1 MAKQNFCLEIEQKM
15 EEAEQ
20 KITVEVIQAPEQTA
34 EEKAAERE
42 AKELKVLELRRAGF
56 TFQRIAEEVGYATP
70 SGAQRALER
79 IMTRNVPQA
88 PEEFRWQE
96 LDRLDRMQVALWPRA
111 MKGDDRA
118 IGTIVRLM
126 ERRARLVGIDAPQR
140 IQAEVVNYD
149 GTRDIDGDIER
160 IVNILRGVDSS
171 EPLEVESGT
180 GEIGTTATAGELED
194 LALHGGARSGQDE
207 NGSGVVGVG
216 GDSKPDDALGDSSPD
231 LR

>member
-1 MAKQNFCLEIEQKM
+1 MEEVKQN
-15 EEAEQ
+15 
-20 KITVEVIQAPEQTA
+20 ITVEVIQTPEQTA
-34 EEKAAERE
+34 EEKAAELE
-42 AKELKVLELRRAGF
+42 AKEAKVLELRRAGF

-149 GTRDIDGDIER
+149 GNRDIDGDIER

-180 GEIGTTATAGELED
+180 GEIGTVATTGRLED

-207 NGSGVVGVG
+207 NGSGVVSLGS
-216 GDSKPDDALGDSSPD
+216 DPKPDDALGDSSPD
-231 LR
+231 IR

>member
-1 MAKQNFCLEIEQKM
+1 M

-20 KITVEVIQAPEQTA
+20 NITEVAEPTP
-34 EEKAAERE
+34 EEKAAELE
-42 AKELKVLELRRAGF
+42 AKEAKVLELRRAGF

-79 IMTRNVPQA
+79 IMTRNLPQA

-118 IGTIVRLM
+118 IGTIIRLM

-160 IVNILRGVDSS
+160 IVNLIRGVDSG
-171 EPLEVESGT
+171 EPLEVEGGT
-180 GEIGTTATAGELED
+180 GESGTVATAGELED
-194 LALHGGARSGQDE
+194 LALHGGSRSGQDE
-207 NGSGVVGVG
+207 DSSGVVGLGSDPSTDDSVG
-216 GDSKPDDALGDSSPD
+216 DRSPD

>member
-1 MAKQNFCLEIEQKM
+1 M
-15 EEAEQ
+15 EEVEQNITEVAEP
-20 KITVEVIQAPEQTA
+20 TP
-34 EEKAAERE
+34 EEKAAELE
-42 AKELKVLELRRAGF
+42 AKEAKVLELRRAGF

-79 IMTRNVPQA
+79 IMTRNIPQA

-118 IGTIVRLM
+118 IGTIIRLM

-160 IVNILRGVDSS
+160 IVNLIRGVDRS
-171 EPLEVESGT
+171 EPLEVEGGT
-180 GEIGTTATAGELED
+180 GESGTVATAGELED

-207 NGSGVVGVG
+207 DSSGVVGLG
-216 GDSKPDDALGDSSPD
+216 SDPSTDDSMGDRSPD

>member
-1 MAKQNFCLEIEQKM
+1 M
-15 EEAEQ
+15 EEDKQ
-20 KITVEVIQAPEQTA
+20 KITIEVIQEPQQTA
-34 EEKAAERE
+34 EEKAAELE

-79 IMTRNVPQA
+79 IMKRNVPQA

-149 GTRDIDGDIER
+149 GNRDIDGDIER
-160 IVNILRGVDSS
+160 IVNILRGVGSS
-171 EPLEVESGT
+171 EPLEVEGGTSESGT
-180 GEIGTTATAGELED
+180 ITTTGELED

-207 NGSGVVGVG
+207 NSSGVVSVG
-216 GDSKPDDALGDSSPD
+216 SDPKPDDALGDSSAD
-231 LR
+231 IR

>member
-1 MAKQNFCLEIEQKM
+1 M

-34 EEKAAERE
+34 EEKAAELE
-42 AKELKVLELRRAGF
+42 AKEAKVLELRRAGF

-79 IMTRNVPQA
+79 IMTRNIPQA

-96 LDRLDRMQVALWPRA
+96 LDHLDRMQVALWPRA

-118 IGTIVRLM
+118 IGTIIRLM

-160 IVNILRGVDSS
+160 IVNLIRGVDSG
-171 EPLEVESGT
+171 EPLEVEGGTSESGT
-180 GEIGTTATAGELED
+180 VATAGELED
-194 LALHGGARSGQDE
+194 LALHGGSRSGQDE
-207 NGSGVVGVG
+207 DSSGVVGVG
-216 GDSKPDDALGDSSPD
+216 SDPSTDDTLGNSSPD
-231 LR
+231 IR

>member
-1 MAKQNFCLEIEQKM
+1 M

-20 KITVEVIQAPEQTA
+20 KITEVAEPTS
-34 EEKAAERE
+34 EEKAAELE
-42 AKELKVLELRRAGF
+42 AKEAKVLELRRAGF

-79 IMTRNVPQA
+79 IMTRNLPQA

-118 IGTIVRLM
+118 IGTIIRLM

-160 IVNILRGVDSS
+160 IVNLIRGVDRS

-180 GEIGTTATAGELED
+180 GESGTVATAGELED
-194 LALHGGARSGQDE
+194 LALHGGSRSGQDE
-207 NGSGVVGVG
+207 DSGGVVGVG
-216 GDSKPDDALGDSSPD
+216 SDPSTDDSVGDRGPD

>member
-1 MAKQNFCLEIEQKM
+1 M
-15 EEAEQ
+15 EEVEQ
-20 KITVEVIQAPEQTA
+20 NITEVAVQTP
-34 EEKAAERE
+34 EEKAAELE

-56 TFQRIAEEVGYATP
+56 TFQRIAEEVGYNQA

-88 PEEFRWQE
+88 PDEFRWQE

-149 GTRDIDGDIER
+149 GNRDIDGDIER
-160 IVNILRGVDSS
+160 IVNLIRGVDLSQ
-171 EPLEVESGT
+171 PLEVESGT
-180 GEIGTTATAGELED
+180 SESGTVATEGGLED
-194 LALHGGARSGQDE
+194 LALHGGSRSGEDE
-207 NGSGVVGVG
+207 NGGGVVSVG
-216 GDSKPDDALGDSSPD
+216 SDQQPENSVGDSSPD

>member
-1 MAKQNFCLEIEQKM
+1 MEEIKQN
-15 EEAEQ
+15 
-20 KITVEVIQAPEQTA
+20 ITEVVVQTP

-42 AKELKVLELRRAGF
+42 AKESRVLDLRRAGF

-118 IGTIVRLM
+118 ISTIVRLM
-126 ERRARLVGIDAPQR
+126 ERRARLVGIDAPTR
-140 IQAEVVNYD
+140 VQAEVVNYD
-149 GTRDIDGDIER
+149 GNRDIDGDIER
-160 IVNILRGVDSS
+160 IVNLIRGVDSS
-171 EPLEVESGT
+171 EPLAVEGGTGESGT
-180 GEIGTTATAGELED
+180 VATTGGLED

-207 NGSGVVGVG
+207 DSSGVVGVG
-216 GDSKPDDALGDSSPD
+216 SDQQPENALGDSSPD
-231 LR
+231 IR

>member
-1 MAKQNFCLEIEQKM
+1 M
-15 EEAEQ
+15 EEVEQ
-20 KITVEVIQAPEQTA
+20 KITVEVIQTPEQTA

-149 GTRDIDGDIER
+149 GTKDIDGDIER

-180 GEIGTTATAGELED
+180 SESGTTATAGRVED
-194 LALHGGARSGQDE
+194 LAIDGGARSGQDK
-207 NGSGVVGVG
+207 NSSGVVSVG
-216 GDSKPDDALGDSSPD
+216 SDPKPDDALGDSSPD
-231 LR
+231 IR

>member
-1 MAKQNFCLEIEQKM
+1 M
-15 EEAEQ
+15 EEVEQ
-20 KITVEVIQAPEQTA
+20 NITEVAVQTP
-34 EEKAAERE
+34 EEKAAELE

-88 PEEFRWQE
+88 PDEFRWQE

-118 IGTIVRLM
+118 IGTIVKLM
-126 ERRARLVGIDAPQR
+126 ERRAKLVGIDAPQR

-160 IVNILRGVDSS
+160 IVNLIRGVDLGQ
-171 EPLEVESGT
+171 PLEVEGGT
-180 GEIGTTATAGELED
+180 SESGTTATPGGLED
-194 LALHGGARSGQDE
+194 LVIHGGSRSGKDE
-207 NGSGVVGVG
+207 NSSGMVSVGS
-216 GDSKPDDALGDSSPD
+216 DQQAENALGDSSPD
-231 LR
+231 IR

>member
-1 MAKQNFCLEIEQKM
+1 M

-20 KITVEVIQAPEQTA
+20 NITEVAVPTP
-34 EEKAAERE
+34 EEKAAELE
-42 AKELKVLELRRAGF
+42 AKEAKVLELRRAGF

-79 IMTRNVPQA
+79 IMTRNLPQA

-118 IGTIVRLM
+118 IGTIIRLM

-160 IVNILRGVDSS
+160 IVNLIRGVDRS

-180 GEIGTTATAGELED
+180 SESGTVATAGELED
-194 LALHGGARSGQDE
+194 LALHGGSRSGQDE
-207 NGSGVVGVG
+207 DSSGVVGVG
-216 GDSKPDDALGDSSPD
+216 SDPSTDDSVGDRSPD
-231 LR
+231 IR

>member
-1 MAKQNFCLEIEQKM
+1 MQEDKQNIT
-15 EEAEQ
+15 EAE
-20 KITVEVIQAPEQTA
+20 VQTP

-42 AKELKVLELRRAGF
+42 AKELKVLDLRRAGF

-79 IMTRNVPQA
+79 IMARNIPQA

-126 ERRARLVGIDAPQR
+126 ERRAKLVGIDAPTK

-149 GTRDIDGDIER
+149 GNRDIDGDIER
-160 IVNILRGVDSS
+160 IVNLIRGVDSGQ
-171 EPLEVESGT
+171 PLALEGGTSKSGT
-180 GEIGTTATAGELED
+180 ITASGQLED
-194 LALHGGARSGQDE
+194 MALHGGARSGQDE
-207 NGSGVVGVG
+207 DSSGVVSVG
-216 GDSKPDDALGDSSPD
+216 SDQQTNDPLGDSSPD
-231 LR
+231 IR

>member
-1 MAKQNFCLEIEQKM
+1 M
-15 EEAEQ
+15 EEVEQ
-20 KITVEVIQAPEQTA
+20 NITELAVQTPEQ
-34 EEKAAERE
+34 KAAELE

-88 PEEFRWQE
+88 PDEFRWQE

-118 IGTIVRLM
+118 IGTIVKLM
-126 ERRARLVGIDAPQR
+126 ERRAKLVGIDAPQR

-160 IVNILRGVDSS
+160 IVNLIRGVDLGQ
-171 EPLEVESGT
+171 PLEVEGGTGKSGT
-180 GEIGTTATAGELED
+180 IATPGGLED
-194 LALHGGARSGQDE
+194 LVIHGGSRSGQDE
-207 NGSGVVGVG
+207 NSSGMVGVG
-216 GDSKPDDALGDSSPD
+216 SDQQAENALGNSSPD
-231 LR
+231 IR

>member
-1 MAKQNFCLEIEQKM
+1 M

-20 KITVEVIQAPEQTA
+20 NITEVAVPTP
-34 EEKAAERE
+34 EEKAAELE
-42 AKELKVLELRRAGF
+42 AKEAKVLELRRAGF

-79 IMTRNVPQA
+79 IMTRNLPQA

-118 IGTIVRLM
+118 IGTIIRLM

-160 IVNILRGVDSS
+160 IVNLIRGVDRS

-180 GEIGTTATAGELED
+180 SESGTVATAGELED
-194 LALHGGARSGQDE
+194 LAFHGGSRSGQDE
-207 NGSGVVGVG
+207 DSSGVVGVG
-216 GDSKPDDALGDSSPD
+216 SDPSTDDSVGDRSPD
-231 LR
+231 IR

>member
-1 MAKQNFCLEIEQKM
+1 MEEAKQNITEV
-15 EEAEQ
+15 AEP
-20 KITVEVIQAPEQTA
+20 TP
-34 EEKAAERE
+34 EEKVAERE

-160 IVNILRGVDSS
+160 IVNLIRGVDSS
-171 EPLEVESGT
+171 EPLEVEGGTSKSGT
-180 GEIGTTATAGELED
+180 VATAGELEN
-194 LALHGGARSGQDE
+194 LALYGGPWSGQDE
-207 NGSGVVGVG
+207 NSSGVVGLG
-216 GDSKPDDALGDSSPD
+216 SNQQADDTLGDSSPD

>member
-1 MAKQNFCLEIEQKM
+1 M

-20 KITVEVIQAPEQTA
+20 NITEVAVPTP
-34 EEKAAERE
+34 EEKAAELE
-42 AKELKVLELRRAGF
+42 AKEAKVLELRRAGF

-79 IMTRNVPQA
+79 IMTRNIPQA

-118 IGTIVRLM
+118 IGTIIRLM

-160 IVNILRGVDSS
+160 IVNLIRGVDSG

-180 GEIGTTATAGELED
+180 GESGTVATAGELED
-194 LALHGGARSGQDE
+194 LALHGGSRSGQDE
-207 NGSGVVGVG
+207 DSSGVVGVG
-216 GDSKPDDALGDSSPD
+216 SDPSTDDSVGDRSPD
-231 LR
+231 IR

>member
-1 MAKQNFCLEIEQKM
+1 MEEAKQNITEV
-15 EEAEQ
+15 AEP
-20 KITVEVIQAPEQTA
+20 TP
-34 EEKAAERE
+34 EEKAAELE
-42 AKELKVLELRRAGF
+42 AKEAKVLELRRAGF

-79 IMTRNVPQA
+79 IMTRNIPQA

-118 IGTIVRLM
+118 IGTIIRLM

-160 IVNILRGVDSS
+160 IVNILRGVDSG
-171 EPLEVESGT
+171 EPLEVEGGTSKSGT
-180 GEIGTTATAGELED
+180 VATAGELEN
-194 LALHGGARSGQDE
+194 LALHGGSRSGQDE
-207 NGSGVVGVG
+207 NGGGVVSLGS
-216 GDSKPDDALGDSSPD
+216 DPTPDDTLGDRSPD

>member
-1 MAKQNFCLEIEQKM
+1 M
-15 EEAEQ
+15 EEDKQ
-20 KITVEVIQAPEQTA
+20 KITEVAEPTP
-34 EEKAAERE
+34 EEKAAELE
-42 AKELKVLELRRAGF
+42 AKEAKVLELRRAGF

-149 GTRDIDGDIER
+149 GNRDIDGDIER
-160 IVNILRGVDSS
+160 IVNIIRGVDLS
-171 EPLEVESGT
+171 EPLEVEGGTSESGT
-180 GEIGTTATAGELED
+180 VTTEGRLED
-194 LALHGGARSGQDE
+194 LALHGGSRSGQDE
-207 NGSGVVGVG
+207 NSSGVVGVG
-216 GDSKPDDALGDSSPD
+216 SDQQPDDALGDSSPD
-231 LR
+231 IR

>member
-1 MAKQNFCLEIEQKM
+1 M
-15 EEAEQ
+15 EEVEQ
-20 KITVEVIQAPEQTA
+20 NITEVASPTP

-42 AKELKVLELRRAGF
+42 AKEARVLDLRRAGF

-79 IMTRNVPQA
+79 IMSRNIPQA
-88 PEEFRWQE
+88 PEQFRWQE

-126 ERRARLVGIDAPQR
+126 ERRARLVGIDAPTK

-149 GTRDIDGDIER
+149 GNRDIDGDIER
-160 IVNILRGVDSS
+160 IVNLIRGVDSG
-171 EPLEVESGT
+171 EPLALESGT
-180 GEIGTTATAGELED
+180 SENGTVATARGVED
-194 LALHGGARSGQDE
+194 LALHGGARSGEDE
-207 NGSGVVGVG
+207 NSSGVVGVG
-216 GDSKPDDALGDSSPD
+216 SDQQPENALGDSSAD
-231 LR
+231 IR

>member
-1 MAKQNFCLEIEQKM
+1 M

-20 KITVEVIQAPEQTA
+20 KITEVA
-34 EEKAAERE
+34 EPTPAEKAAELE
-42 AKELKVLELRRAGF
+42 AKEAKVLELRRAGF

-79 IMTRNVPQA
+79 IMTRNLPQA

-118 IGTIVRLM
+118 IGTIIRLM

-160 IVNILRGVDSS
+160 IVNLIRGVDSS
-171 EPLEVESGT
+171 EPLEVEGGT
-180 GEIGTTATAGELED
+180 GESGTVATAGELED
-194 LALHGGARSGQDE
+194 LALHGGSRSGQDE
-207 NGSGVVGVG
+207 DSSGVVGLGSDTSTDDSVG
-216 GDSKPDDALGDSSPD
+216 DRSPD
-231 LR
+231 IR

>member
-1 MAKQNFCLEIEQKM
+1 M
-15 EEAEQ
+15 EEVEQ
-20 KITVEVIQAPEQTA
+20 NITVVVIQTPEQSA
-34 EEKAAERE
+34 LEKAAELE

-79 IMTRNVPQA
+79 VMTRNVPQA

-149 GTRDIDGDIER
+149 GNRDIDGDIER

-180 GEIGTTATAGELED
+180 SESGTITSAGELEN
-194 LALHGGARSGQDE
+194 LAIDGGARGGQNE
-207 NGSGVVGVG
+207 NSSGVV
-216 GDSKPDDALGDSSPD
+216 SLGSDPSTKN
-231 LR
+231 

>member
-1 MAKQNFCLEIEQKM
+1 M
-15 EEAEQ
+15 EEVEQ
-20 KITVEVIQAPEQTA
+20 NITEVAVQTP
-34 EEKAAERE
+34 EEKAAELE

-88 PEEFRWQE
+88 PDEFRWQE

-149 GTRDIDGDIER
+149 GNRDIDGDIER
-160 IVNILRGVDSS
+160 IVNLIRGVDLSK
-171 EPLEVESGT
+171 PLEVEGGTSESGT
-180 GEIGTTATAGELED
+180 VATEGGLED
-194 LALHGGARSGQDE
+194 LALHGGSRSGQDE
-207 NGSGVVGVG
+207 NGGGMVSVGS
-216 GDSKPDDALGDSSPD
+216 DQQPENALGDSSPD
-231 LR
+231 IR

>member
-1 MAKQNFCLEIEQKM
+1 M
-15 EEAEQ
+15 EEVEQ
-20 KITVEVIQAPEQTA
+20 NITEVAVQTPEQ
-34 EEKAAERE
+34 KAAELE
-42 AKELKVLELRRAGF
+42 AKEAKVLELRRAGF

-88 PEEFRWQE
+88 PDEFRWQE

-118 IGTIVRLM
+118 IGTIVKLM
-126 ERRARLVGIDAPQR
+126 ERRAKLVGIDAPQR

-160 IVNILRGVDSS
+160 IVNLIRGVDLGQ
-171 EPLEVESGT
+171 PLEVEGGT
-180 GEIGTTATAGELED
+180 GESGTIATPGGLED
-194 LALHGGARSGQDE
+194 LVIHGGARSGKDKNSSGMVSLGSDQQAE
-207 NGSGVVGVG
+207 NAV
-216 GDSKPDDALGDSSPD
+216 GDSSPD
-231 LR
+231 IR